1 VSGVKLTYRVVDGPR
16 EGDLTAMAMTETET
30 DTYEATVGNDEL
42 EASLDPPLSS
52 VITAT
57 LEYYIQA
64 FDGIGNLSESPT
76 STVAVDYCLY

>member
-1 VSGVKLTYRVVDGPR
+1 VAL
-16 EGDLTAMAMTETET
+16 AMTETEP

-52 VITAT
+52 MITAT

-64 FDGIGNLSESPT
+64 FDGIGNHSESPIG
-76 STVAVDYCLY
+76 TVTVDYCMY